1 MRLARYALSLAAALA
16 PAVAVADD
24 YTRTQHPIVLV
35 HGMFGFDRAF
45 GQYDYFLGIPHALHS
60 GGATVYLADLA
71 SANSTTVRGEELLQR
86 LEQLAAVSGAQ
97 RFNLIAHSQ
106 GALDARYVASVRPD
120 LVASVTSIG
129 GPNRGTPVA
138 DASVA
143 QVDPSTWQ
151 GRLQQQLFDA
161 FATVLELVS
170 SQPQPVDVRA
180 GMASLTTAAVAAFNA
195 IHPQGVPADA
205 CGAGAAVVD
214 GVRYY
219 SFGGT
224 AVSTHLLDP
233 TDFMTRMGDASFAGA
248 ANDGQVGRCS
258 SHLGQVVRDD
268 YPWNHWDEVNQVAG
282 LRGWFT
288 PDPVAV
294 YRAHANRLK
303 SAGL

>member
-1 MRLARYALSLAAALA
+1 MRLVSALICAFAVAA
-16 PAVAVADD
+16 PAAADD
-24 YTRTQHPIVLV
+24 YARTRHPIVLV

-45 GQYDYFLGIPHALHS
+45 GQYDYFLGIPHALEA
-60 GGATVYLADLA
+60 GGATVYLADLPT
-71 SANSTTVRGEELLQR
+71 ANSTTVRGEELLLR
-86 LEQLAAVSGAQ
+86 LDRLAAATGAQ

-143 QVDPSTWQ
+143 MTDPSTWL
-151 GRLQQQLFDA
+151 GRLQQRLFDA
-161 FATVLELVS
+161 FASVLELVS
-170 SQPQPVDVRA
+170 SNPQPVDVRA
-180 GMASLTTAAVAAFNA
+180 GMLSLTTTAVAQFNA
-195 IHPQGVPADA
+195 LHPQGVPVDA
-205 CGAGAAVVD
+205 CGEGEAVVD
-214 GVRYY
+214 GVHYY
-219 SFGGT
+219 AFGGT
-224 AVSTHLLDP
+224 AIATNLVDP
-233 TDFMTRMGDASFAGA
+233 TDLMTSVGNLSFAGA
-248 ANDGQVGRCS
+248 DNDGQVGRCS
-258 SHLGQVVRDD
+258 SHLGDVIRDN